1 LEEYSTKLQA
11 QSEELSTLNQSL
23 EQKVQERTRQLEVA
37 NRQLR
42 EEKVTLQIT
51 SITDGLTGLYNRTY
65 ALERF
70 DQEVSAAR
78 RYRKKLSV
86 IMFDLDHF
94 KRVNDFFGH
103 QIGDSVLQRV
113 AQIFRYT
120 LRDSDLIGRY
130 GGEEFLIVLP
140 ETDCMEATFV
150 AERIRRDVETQ
161 KWSETRLEV
170 TISGGVAEYGGGNA
184 EQLIRRADS
193 LMYQA
198 KQLGRNRIVS
208 ETSMNRRSAADAG

>member
-1 LEEYSTKLQA
+1 MLSAGLADLFLLPGLCSGYS
-11 QSEELSTLNQSL
+11 SP
-23 EQKVQERTRQLEVA
+23 ER
-37 NRQLR
+37 
-42 EEKVTLQIT
+42 
-51 SITDGLTGLYNRTY
+51 LTGLYNRTY

-70 DQEVSAAR
+70 EQEVSEAR
-78 RYRKKLSV
+78 RYRKRLSI

-103 QIGDSVLQRV
+103 QVGDAVLQRV
-113 AQIFRYT
+113 SQIFRCSM
-120 LRDSDLIGRY
+120 RDSDLIGRY

-140 ETDCMEATFV
+140 ETDCAEAALV

-161 KWSETRLEV
+161 PWPDPQIHL
-170 TISGGVAEYGGGNA
+170 TISGGVAEYAGTDA

-208 ETSMNRRSAADAG
+208 ETTISRRSSAEAG